1 MATSKSRLTQL
12 VSHFLPSSSTPTPPE
27 APTGSS
33 FTHRHNFHTLSPTSF
48 LPRAAAIEPD
58 APAVYHVTA
67 NNKILR
73 RTYQEVADRARGFAY
88 YLRKHG
94 FQRVGLLCP
103 NTPAFLES
111 IFGIAAAGAVS
122 VGANYRLKRD
132 DIKYI
137 FNHAEVDV
145 IIVDAE
151 FEELLGSFR
160 EAYPHIPLL
169 VDADNDAVEGELAGL
184 FDAAVIEGLEYDRES
199 GATGWAGLQAQAPD
213 EEAVMALAYTSGT
226 TARPKGVEYTHRGA
240 YLAAVGNVIE
250 SGLNLEC
257 NVNEGEEGRRCR
269 YLWTL
274 PMFHAVG
281 TYFGT
286 RLDAG
291 LDLSID

>member
-1 MATSKSRLTQL
+1 MATSKSRLNQL
-12 VSHFLPSSSTPTPPE
+12 VSHFLTSSSTPTPPE

-33 FTHRHNFHTLSPTSF
+33 FTHRHNFHTLSPTNF

-58 APAVYHVTA
+58 APAIYHVTA

-88 YLRKHG
+88 YLRKHNY
-94 FQRVGLLCP
+94 QRVGILCP

-122 VGANYRLKRD
+122 VGANYRLKKD

-145 IIVDAE
+145 LLVDKE
-151 FEELLGSFR
+151 FVELLSSFR
-160 EAYPHIPLL
+160 EAYPNVPLI
-169 VDADNDAVEGELAGL
+169 VDADTNAGEGGL
-184 FDAAVIEGLEYDRES
+184 SDPFNAAVAEGLEFDRES
-199 GATGWAGLQAQAPD
+199 GGNGWAGLQAQAPD

-240 YLAAVGNVIE
+240 YLAAMGNVVE
-250 SGLNLEC
+250 SGLNMEC
-257 NVNEGEEGRRCR
+257 NVNEGEEDRRCR

-281 TYFGT
+281 MYS
-286 RLDAG
+286 
-291 LDLSID
+291 DLA